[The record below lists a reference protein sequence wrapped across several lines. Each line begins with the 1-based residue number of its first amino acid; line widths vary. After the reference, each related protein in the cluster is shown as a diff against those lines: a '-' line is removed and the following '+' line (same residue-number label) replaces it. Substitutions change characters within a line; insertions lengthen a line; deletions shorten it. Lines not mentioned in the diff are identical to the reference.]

1 MSIDVCIKQ
10 KGLFKKTIPLDVI
23 IGDELAFGINDGLRM
38 VGDDQEGNM
47 IFYNPNSI
55 GRGFHISWDEE
66 EKNELNLRLLN
77 PTTTDEMRSFF
88 NCLRRIT
95 DYWKCSFTVC
105 FPEFWRKENGTYQKR
120 ISCGTGVGF
129 MFCSSCFYS
138 H

>member
-23 IGDELAFGINDGLRM
+23 VGDELAFGINDGMRM
-38 VGDDQEGNM
+38 VGDDQKGNM

-55 GRGFHISWDEE
+55 GRGFHISWDED

-95 DYWKCSFTVC
+95 SYWKCSVTIDGIEEDIDDYLSQEDDLL
-105 FPEFWRKENGTYQKR
+105 PSIIALLKKYQKR
-120 ISCGTGVGF
+120 L
-129 MFCSSCFYS
+129 
-138 H
+138 

>member
-1 MSIDVCIKQ
+1 MTIDVCIKQ

-23 IGDELAFGINDGLRM
+23 VGDELAFGINDGMRM

-55 GRGFHISWDEE
+55 GRGFHISWDED

-88 NCLRRIT
+88 NCLR
-95 DYWKCSFTVC
+95 
-105 FPEFWRKENGTYQKR
+105 
-120 ISCGTGVGF
+120 
-129 MFCSSCFYS
+129 
-138 H
+138 